1 MTLLFVNCVMRDR
14 VTIVVCV
21 CVNFC
26 DYIFAVHLQVVS
38 QAVQYS
44 IDEFVVELLVR
55 MCEPHTANTH
65 LAKYCR

>member
-1 MTLLFVNCVMRDR
+1 MISVCLSLYVYVLCQSSLLYVLLF
-14 VTIVVCV
+14 
-21 CVNFC
+21 F
-26 DYIFAVHLQVVS
+26 IFLQVVS

>member
-1 MTLLFVNCVMRDR
+1 MISVCLSLYVHVLCQSSLLF
-14 VTIVVCV
+14 
-21 CVNFC
+21 F
-26 DYIFAVHLQVVS
+26 IFLQVVS